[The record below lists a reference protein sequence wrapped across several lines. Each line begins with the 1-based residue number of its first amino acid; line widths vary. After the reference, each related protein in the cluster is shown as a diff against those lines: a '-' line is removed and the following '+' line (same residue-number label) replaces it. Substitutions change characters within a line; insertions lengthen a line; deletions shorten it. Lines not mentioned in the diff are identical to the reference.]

1 VTSAGEL
8 VFVSAMSAQEAPG
21 GRVLLTKKFLTGM
34 DEYVRR
40 WPGPVRL
47 VIGRAQG
54 AWKNLDE
61 MAVDPAD
68 LPFRFQWLPDGEG
81 LRALVAGG
89 GLVTAGLFE
98 RDLAVAPL
106 CRSAGVPLVYTSENS
121 LRTRRQMVV
130 AETRNPVLRLRRQLW
145 HSRAESRYIEALRQS
160 SGVQCNGTPTFE
172 AYKNLGVPA
181 LLFFDSRVR
190 ADMIVSPAVLALRT
204 AQMAAEEAPLRLCF
218 TGRLVAI
225 KGVDHLLQVAAELRR
240 LGVRFT
246 LDICGGGD
254 LEAAIR
260 RDAERLGLSDVVRL
274 RGVLDFESELM
285 PFVAANAD
293 LFVCCHRQ
301 GDPSCTYLETL
312 ACGVPIVGYDNEALV
327 GVSKVAGVGWTT
339 PLDKPARLAEE
350 ITRLSRERAR
360 LAAAASTARE
370 FAIRHTFEKTMDAR
384 VDHLLAC
391 RGRAGARESRAGAL
405 GA

>member
-1 VTSAGEL
+1 MTGVGEL

-47 VIGRAQG
+47 VIGRAEG

-61 MAVDPAD
+61 VALDPAD
-68 LPFRFQWLPDGEG
+68 LPFRFQWLPSGED
-81 LRALVAGG
+81 LYALLAGG
-89 GLVTAGLFE
+89 GLVSAGLFE
-98 RDLAVAPL
+98 RDLALAPM
-106 CRSAGVPLVYTSENS
+106 CRRAGTPLVYTSENS
-121 LRTRRQMVV
+121 LRTRRQMVR
-130 AETRNPVLRLRRQLW
+130 AETRNPLLRLRRELW
-145 HSRAESRYIEALRQS
+145 HTRAESRYVEAVRQS
-160 SGVQCNGTPTFE
+160 RGLQCNGTPTYE
-172 AYKNLGVPA
+172 AYKELGVPA

-190 ADMIVSPAVLALRT
+190 EDMIVSPATLARRT
-204 AQMAAEEAPLRLCF
+204 AQMTGADSPLRLCF

-225 KGVDHLLQVAAELRR
+225 KGADHLVQVAEELRR

-254 LEAAIR
+254 LEDAIR
-260 RDAERLGLSDVVRL
+260 RDVARLGLGEIVRL

-285 PFVAANAD
+285 PLVAANAD

-312 ACGVPIVGYDNEALV
+312 ACGVPVVGYDNEALV
-327 GVSKVAGVGWTT
+327 GISRVAGVGWTT
-339 PLDKPARLAEE
+339 SLDKPARLAEE
-350 ITRLSRERAR
+350 IAR
-360 LAAAASTARE
+360 LNRDRAALAVASSKARE
-370 FAIRHTFEKTMDAR
+370 FALRHTFEKTMDAR

-391 RGRAGARESRAGAL
+391 RGAAPAREARVGAAGA
-405 GA
+405 